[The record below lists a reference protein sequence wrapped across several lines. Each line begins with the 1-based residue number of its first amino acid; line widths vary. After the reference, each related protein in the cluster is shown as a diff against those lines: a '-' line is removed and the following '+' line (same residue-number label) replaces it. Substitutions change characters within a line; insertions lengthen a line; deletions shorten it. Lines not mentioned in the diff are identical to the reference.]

1 MNRVPAE
8 IREQALYMLVEG
20 SPMRGVSRATGMSR
34 DAVNNLLVTSGRVA
48 YAMHDKLVR
57 DVEVSNV
64 QCDEL
69 VTFCF
74 SHKPSKKCHDWSGEL
89 WNWTAI
95 DRDSKLLISWTT
107 GGRRKDEGIHLMQ
120 DLKDRIKGK
129 VKLTTDGFPVY
140 PEAVSEVGFSRKD
153 TEYVRLVKV
162 FTGTVDNPADPD
174 AYKKSVMD
182 VVMGDPDI
190 AEFGTA
196 FVERHNLTLRQ
207 GMRRL
212 MRRTLGHSK
221 KRLHHEYMLA
231 LFIMYYN
238 WVRPHMTLTERA
250 GGVPTTPAMASGLA
264 DRRFSFREFIAAC
277 DHLTRPKPRKP
288 YGPHMTPNKRRKSV
302 AYRPPPSRVPKP
314 DGLSSRNSEVVMVI
328 HNDSGR
334 ISVEYPSDA

>member
-1 MNRVPAE
+1 
-8 IREQALYMLVEG
+8 
-20 SPMRGVSRATGMSR
+20 MRGVSRATGMSR
-34 DAVNNLLVTSGRVA
+34 DAVTNLLVTSGRVA

-74 SHKPSKKCHDWSGEL
+74 SRRPSTKDHDWSGEL
-89 WNWTAI
+89 WTWTAM
-95 DRDSKLLISWTT
+95 DRDSKLVISWVS
-107 GGRRKDEGIHLMQ
+107 GGREKVEAVQIMK
-120 DLKDRIKGK
+120 DLKERIKGK
-129 VKLTTDGFPVY
+129 VKFSTDGYTAY
-140 PEAVSEVGFSRKD
+140 PDAISEAGFSRKD

-190 AEFGTA
+190 SEFGTA
-196 FVERHNLTLRQ
+196 FIERHNLTLRM
-207 GMRRL
+207 GMRRF

-221 KRLHHEYMLA
+221 KKIHHEYMLA
-231 LFIMYYN
+231 LFMMYYN
-238 WVRPHMTLTERA
+238 WVRPHMTLTARA
-250 GGVPTTPAMASGLA
+250 GGIPTTPAMAAGLS

-277 DHLTRPKPRKP
+277 DKLTKPKPRKP
-288 YGPHMTPNKRRKSV
+288 YGPRETPNRRRKSV

-314 DGLSSRNSEVVMVI
+314 DGVSSRNSEVVRVI
-328 HNDSGR
+328 SHDFASG
-334 ISVEYPSDA
+334 A